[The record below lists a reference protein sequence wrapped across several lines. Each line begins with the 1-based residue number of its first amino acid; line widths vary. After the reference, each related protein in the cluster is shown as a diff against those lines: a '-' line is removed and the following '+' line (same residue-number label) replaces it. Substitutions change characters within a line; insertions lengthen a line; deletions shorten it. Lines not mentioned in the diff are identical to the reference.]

1 METKEKK
8 IFRLAEVIARSMR
21 EELPSNEKEE
31 LEEWL
36 AQDKR
41 HENLYASFRKDET
54 LIKQTLL
61 HQSIDWQKDC
71 RQFLLRRSERR
82 RHRLAVRFSRCAA
95 AACLL
100 FAVGTAWW
108 LQREDITSKETNE
121 EIASIHP
128 KALLTLEGGRQ
139 IALSE
144 NELPTPVTSQ
154 KGARIEI
161 LENRLTYSVEPTASG
176 RIPCNT
182 LETPRGGEYLLTLSD
197 GTRVWLN
204 AASQLR
210 YPVKFTGKQRTVYLL
225 GEAYFEVAPDSL
237 HPFTIISGPAEITV
251 LGTSFNLHAYPEEDI
266 VTTLVSGAVQMTE
279 KVGGQSVRLTPGEQ
293 GCLEKNNGSI
303 SKQKVDIRLYTAWKE
318 GRIVFRDMRLED
330 LFTTLARWYDLE
342 VFYLHPAAKDIR
354 FTGDI
359 DKTERFEDILH
370 IIEQNRRVCF
380 KVHGHTVSIALL

>member
-1 METKEKK
+1 MDTKERE

-21 EELPSNEKEE
+21 EELSADEKKE

-36 AQDKR
+36 AQNER
-41 HENLYASFRKDET
+41 HRKLYASFQEDET

-61 HQSIDWQKDC
+61 HQSIDWQKAC

-95 AACLL
+95 MACLL
-100 FAVGTAWW
+100 FAIGAAWW
-108 LQREDITSKETNE
+108 LQREDTVLENTIKEVV
-121 EIASIHP
+121 SIHP
-128 KALLTLEGGRQ
+128 KALLTLESGRQ
-139 IALSE
+139 IVLSE
-144 NELPTPVTSQ
+144 HDTSISIASQ
-154 KGARIEI
+154 KGAHIEI
-161 LENRLTYSVEPTASG
+161 LENQLTYSVEPTTIEH
-176 RIPCNT
+176 IPCNT
-182 LETPRGGEYLLTLSD
+182 LETPRGGEYLVTLSD

-279 KVGGQSVRLTPGEQ
+279 KVGGQSVQLMPGEQ
-293 GCLEKNNGSI
+293 GRLEKTNGSI
-303 SKQKVDIRLYTAWKE
+303 FKQEVDTRLYTSWKE

-354 FTGDI
+354 FTGNI

-370 IIEQNRRVCF
+370 IIEQNRRVHF
-380 KVHGHTVSIALL
+380 KVNGHAVSITLP